1 MTTVLDAP
9 PGYQL
14 DCSDPALAAA
24 LRQWLD
30 ESDLKWPGHFHI
42 DARLISA
49 LDDNDD
55 RREIVHESGIDIQ
68 SGPPEQT
75 VRIRWTDAP
84 AEALVHPQ
92 SAAMELRFTPEAL
105 SRFEMAERG
114 FLLVAL
120 LFVLRR
126 LGWYH
131 VHGAALIDPAGR
143 GWMFV
148 GNSKTGK
155 STTTALLASCGWA
168 VTTDDIAFLERDAAK
183 VAVRGFRSPIALRD
197 SGRELL
203 AARGSLP
210 PEGGSAMAR
219 RMKTGYTAEALG
231 GAWIESVVPSILL
244 FPTIGA
250 HTAIEPMRP
259 SEVLSE
265 LVIWSRWVL
274 YEALHSQQ
282 HLDLLGQLAAQ
293 TQAYRATLG
302 PDLMQNPS
310 LLQELVP

>member
-1 MTTVLDAP
+1 MTAVLDTS

-14 DCSDPALAAA
+14 NCSDPALASA
-24 LRQWLD
+24 LKQWLD
-30 ESDLKWPGHFHI
+30 ESDLKWPGPFRI
-42 DARLISA
+42 DAELVSA

-55 RREIVHESGIDIQ
+55 RREVFHESGIDIQ

-84 AEALVHPQ
+84 AEAVVHPQ
-92 SAAMELRFTPEAL
+92 SAAVELRFTPEAL
-105 SRFEMAERG
+105 LRFEMAERG

-143 GWMFV
+143 GWMLV

-168 VTTDDIAFLERDAAK
+168 VTTDDIAFLERDAAS

-197 SGRELL
+197 GGRELL
-203 AARGSLP
+203 AAQGHL
-210 PEGGSAMAR
+210 PEGGTDMTR
-219 RMKTGYTAEALG
+219 RMKTGYTPEALG
-231 GAWIESVVPSILL
+231 GRWTETVVPSILL

-250 HTAIEPMRP
+250 HTSIGPMRP

-265 LVIWSRWVL
+265 LVVWSRWVL
-274 YEALHSQQ
+274 YETLHAQQ

-293 TQAYRATLG
+293 SQTFRATIG

-310 LLQELVP
+310 LLQELVR